1 MAKQTWTVDRK
12 KGGTYSFKL
21 DAQGNY
27 TLQKDG
33 FEGVNTL
40 NLPELKAEAAK
51 TTTQDT
57 TKDVAKLSDQTQ
69 KAFGDVRPFYY
80 PNRGNDRRA
89 DEQYIDEY
97 QIKKDKSLDTDINQT
112 YYRPNMREVSGE
124 VQPISRDKVYQDA
137 IMRGESG
144 VKYMPKRNPLSIR
157 PGEPGQPIN
166 EKSIRVNRQG
176 TEFPRPEAGT
186 IDQMEADYRSIPGRT
201 TVSDIQ
207 KQSQLG
213 VRVPDRISSSLRPSV
228 EKPILTQTALKQV
241 NTASNVLAK
250 AVGFVTNPIISV
262 GRMIGDKLVSPQ
274 QRQLNERNSSALSAL
289 GYKTRG
295 ELGSNID
302 PGRIAGNP
310 ADNVFAGMNAQSM
323 RGDVFRGARKRV
335 DNISNTIE
343 NLDKNWSTLKRTNP
357 AAFKEKKEKLEKK
370 RDDFKEQIEKAQGE
384 KNKQDIAKGP
394 GALGPAGG
402 AGNGGNG
409 GGGRVICTELHS
421 TGEMSTVD
429 WVRDTRFTF
438 KTLTK
443 SHVKG
448 YLFWAIPTVRHMKKY
463 PLYRKIWKHIAQHR
477 ANDIAW
483 RLGESKFDLLG
494 RIYAGIGEPTC
505 WLIGKFVSDKQY
517 NELNLK
523 NWRRV

>member
-1 MAKQTWTVDRK
+1 MVKTFNVDRT
-12 KGGTYSFKL
+12 KGGTFSFKL

-33 FEGVNTL
+33 FEGVKTL
-40 NLPELKAEAAK
+40 NLPELKAEATK
-51 TTTQDT
+51 TTTTPKDT
-57 TKDVAKLSDQTQ
+57 KTASAQTKE
-69 KAFGDVRPFYY
+69 AFGDVQPFYY
-80 PNRGNDRRA
+80 QNRGDGQRA

-97 QIKKDKSLDTDINQT
+97 QIKKDKSLDTDISQD
-112 YYRPNMREVSGE
+112 PNRFLPMSGPVKEPVQEPVSDKFAQSIGPQKVNIPTE
-124 VQPISRDKVYQDA
+124 KKQISRVNVDKVLNE
-137 IMRGESG
+137 RNLKSTPSVNPVGG
-144 VKYMPKRNPLSIR
+144 V
-157 PGEPGQPIN
+157 
-166 EKSIRVNRQG
+166 
-176 TEFPRPEAGT
+176 
-186 IDQMEADYRSIPGRT
+186 DQMQKDAMSVPGRT
-201 TVSDIQ
+201 TVSDLQ

-213 VRVPDRISSSLRPSV
+213 VRVPDRISSPLRPAI
-228 EKPILTQTALKQV
+228 KKQTLPQTVLKKV
-241 NTASNVLAK
+241 NTGLEPLAK
-250 AVGFVTNPIISV
+250 AVGFVMNPVMGI
-262 GRMIGDKLVSPQ
+262 GRIVADNLVSPQ

-302 PGRIAGNP
+302 SGRIAGNP

-323 RGDVFRGARKRV
+323 RGNVFTGARKR
-335 DNISNTIE
+335 IS
-343 NLDKNWSTLKRTNP
+343 KRQETS
-357 AAFKEKKEKLEKK
+357 KKLTGEKKERFDKK
-370 RDDFKEQIEKAQGE
+370 TQEFKDQVEKAQGE
-384 KNKQDIAKGP
+384 KNRQDIKKGP

-402 AGNGGNG
+402 GGNGGG

-429 WVRDTRFTF
+429 WIRDTRFTF

-443 SHVKG
+443 NHVKG
-448 YLFWAIPTVRHMKKY
+448 YLFWAIPTVKHMKKY

-523 NWRRV
+523 NWRKA

>member
-1 MAKQTWTVDRK
+1 MVKTFNVDRT
-12 KGGTYSFKL
+12 KGGTYEFEL

-27 TLQKDG
+27 NLKKSG
-33 FEGVNTL
+33 FDKVKTL
-40 NLPELKAEAAK
+40 NLPELKAESKASILPVETEKASK
-51 TTTQDT
+51 Q
-57 TKDVAKLSDQTQ
+57 TKE
-69 KAFGDVRPFYY
+69 AFGDVQPFYY
-80 PNRGNDRRA
+80 QNRGDGQRA

-97 QIKKDKSLDTDINQT
+97 QIKKDKSLDTDISQD
-112 YYRPNMREVSGE
+112 PNRFLPMSGPVKEPVSDKFAQSIGPQKVNIPTE
-124 VQPISRDKVYQDA
+124 KKQISRVNVDKVLNKRAQKKSVSDKFKYARGPQPVNVPISDKFKYA
-137 IMRGESG
+137 RGPQE
-144 VKYMPKRNPLSIR
+144 VNVPK
-157 PGEPGQPIN
+157 
-166 EKSIRVNRQG
+166 
-176 TEFPRPEAGT
+176 
-186 IDQMEADYRSIPGRT
+186 
-201 TVSDIQ
+201 
-207 KQSQLG
+207 KQT
-213 VRVPDRISSSLRPSV
+213 
-228 EKPILTQTALKQV
+228 LTQTVLKKV
-241 NTASNVLAK
+241 NTGLEPLAK
-250 AVGFVTNPIISV
+250 AVGFVMNPIMGVARIV
-262 GRMIGDKLVSPQ
+262 GDKLVSPQ

-302 PGRIAGNP
+302 SGRIAGNP

-323 RGDVFRGARKRV
+323 RGNVFNGARSRISKREKT
-335 DNISNTIE
+335 SK
-343 NLDKNWSTLKRTNP
+343 NLTG
-357 AAFKEKKEKLEKK
+357 EKKERFDKK
-370 RDDFKEQIEKAQGE
+370 TQEFKDQVEKAQGE

-402 AGNGGNG
+402 GGNG
-409 GGGRVICTELHS
+409 GGNTRVICTELHKA
-421 TGEMSTVD
+421 GEMSTVD
-429 WVRDTRFTF
+429 WIRDTRFTF

-443 SHVKG
+443 NHVKG

-523 NWRRV
+523 NWRKA